1 LPACHAPVITS
12 LQHRSFAEE
21 TMKLRHIIATTALL
35 LGSFAA
41 TAHAAGKELSYS
53 IDHGTVGVVASGS
66 GKARLVLQ
74 ANGNCRAIPY
84 AVIAD
89 SVLAVNGTFDLSRER
104 SMPLDFTNVTLS
116 CNEAG
121 VQVKVQQPEKGVLG
135 F

>member
-1 LPACHAPVITS
+1 MK
-12 LQHRSFAEE
+12 HRLILAS
-21 TMKLRHIIATTALL
+21 TLLL

-41 TAHAAGKELSYS
+41 TAHAAGKELAYS
-53 IDHGTVGVVASGS
+53 IDHGTVGVVASAS

-84 AVIAD
+84 TVIAD
-89 SVLAVNGTFDLSRER
+89 SVLAINGSFDLSKER
-104 SMPLDFTNVTLS
+104 SMPLDFTNVTLA

-121 VQVKVQQPEKGVLG
+121 VQVKVQQPEKSVLG